1 MSLFGKDKK
10 HKKHQ
15 NKEYS
20 GKRKY
25 FSGMD
30 DYEDEYD
37 EYDEDEYEDEESD
50 DEYYEDEESDEYDGE
65 EYYEDE
71 YYEEEP
77 EDYVRDEYYESE
89 EPEDYVRDE
98 YYEGRDVDDSEYYE
112 EEYYG
117 DDVNYYGE
125 GDEEEEPYD
134 EEDEDLY
141 YVDEGEYEDYDDD
154 EEDDDFIAYRKKKG
168 VAGAVLAFRNLPLID
183 KVIAFTGVAVLVFAV
198 LTGTIFI
205 AARNED
211 KAVAAFAEVGSS
223 LDGIKIIG
231 ESGLL
236 AVADAQLAK
245 ETAAE
250 VEEEETQVVEEEPV
264 KGANVALKMTSIV
277 KDLKIKFVNTAS
289 DKLIANVPFQVEIT
303 TPSKKTETWTDDDR
317 DGVIYKENIEAG
329 TYKVKMVELAGEG
342 YSDYKISTE
351 VQSVEVKANIDY
363 KKVDVKEEIKTEA
376 EVNAAVED
384 TAIAEVVEESKL
396 TDTVPFVKSTQ
407 TGGGQVSYTKIDKNT
422 IREPGAT
429 ASIETAGYYLMTGPE
444 SKDTSGNEPEEPQKV
459 LSIDKG
465 PITIKVGD
473 TTTISV
479 KENTAGTI
487 TWSSNN
493 EGVATVDNSGKV
505 TGKSAGTV
513 AISASA
519 GGITVNCTVTVEA
532 VPIAATL
539 TINPATM
546 SLATGASGTITA
558 TSNQNIVDWKSSDA
572 NVASV
577 TWSSDTKTAT
587 VKALKA
593 GTTTITATAADADP
607 QKCTVTV
614 TDTGVSVDK
623 ASIQVQIKK
632 TADIKVM
639 TVPDSAK
646 IKEVVSGKKEI
657 ATATF
662 KDKTVTVT
670 GVALGDTEVVIKCD
684 NGKEVKVAVKVV
696 NNFELDTTSLLKD
709 KNGNQVF
716 VLENGKYRKAV
727 YADYYKF
734 NEFYLETQ
742 EILYT
747 GWQNIN
753 GKTYYYLE
761 NHQYVTGEQVIQGAK
776 YTFASDGSLVTSSG
790 TFGIDVSK
798 WNGNI
803 DWNSVKSSGASYA
816 IIRCGYRGSSTGAL
830 ITDPKFAANIS
841 GANAAGL
848 KVGVYFF
855 TQAVNEKEAVEEASM
870 VLDLVKKYKIS
881 YPIFLDVESSGGR
894 ADGIDKGTRTA
905 VCKAFCAT
913 IQNSG
918 YTAGV
923 YANKTWLNSKID
935 AGALGSYKIWLA
947 QYAAAPSYS
956 GRYNLWQYSS
966 KGSVPG
972 IKGNVDMNQSYLGY

>member
-1 MSLFGKDKK
+1 MSLFGKGKK
-10 HKKHQ
+10 QKKYRDR
-15 NKEYS
+15 EFS

-25 FSGMD
+25 FSETD
-30 DYEDEYD
+30 DYEDEY
-37 EYDEDEYEDEESD
+37 EE
-50 DEYYEDEESDEYDGE
+50 DEYYEDEPDDG
-65 EYYEDE
+65 YYEDE
-71 YYEEEP
+71 EYYGDGEQDEYAGEEYGGEEP
-77 EDYVRDEYYESE
+77 YEYIRDKYCEPEESEDYIRDEYYETGEADS
-89 EPEDYVRDE
+89 
-98 YYEGRDVDDSEYYE
+98 SEYYE

-117 DDVNYYGE
+117 DDTDYYGE
-125 GDEEEEPYD
+125 SDDDGGFDD
-134 EEDEDLY
+134 DDDEDLY
-141 YVDEGEYEDYDDD
+141 YVDDGEYEDYDDD
-154 EEDDDFIAYRKKKG
+154 EDDDDFVTYRKKKG

-211 KAVAAFAEVGSS
+211 KAVAAFAEVGTS
-223 LDGIKIIG
+223 LDGIEIIG

-250 VEEEETQVVEEEPV
+250 VEEEIQVVEEETV

-303 TPSKKTETWTDDDR
+303 TPSNKTETWTDDDR

-329 TYKVKMVELAGEG
+329 TYKVKMVELTGEG
-342 YSDYKISTE
+342 YSDYKVSAET
-351 VQSVEVKANIDY
+351 QSVEVKANIDY

-384 TAIAEVVEESKL
+384 TAVAEVVEESKL

-429 ASIETAGYYLMTGPE
+429 ASIETTGYYLMTQGR
-444 SKDTSGNEPEEPQKV
+444 DVSGNNPPAPV
-459 LSIDKG
+459 LTIDKG
-465 PITIKVGD
+465 PINIKVGE
-473 TTTISV
+473 TAAITV

-493 EGVATVDNSGKV
+493 ENVASVDGNGKV
-505 TGKSAGTV
+505 TGKAAGTA
-513 AISASA
+513 AITASA
-519 GGITVNCTVTVEA
+519 GGIVVNCTVNVTA
-532 VPIAATL
+532 DAATL
-539 TINPATM
+539 TINPS
-546 SLATGASGTITA
+546 SLALSVGASGTITA
-558 TSNQNIVDWKSSDA
+558 SSNQNTVSWASSDA
-572 NVASV
+572 SV
-577 TWSSDTKTAT
+577 AT
-587 VKALKA
+587 VTPASGTKSATIKALKA
-593 GTTTITATAADADP
+593 GTAKITVTAGDASP
-607 QKCTVTV
+607 QVCTVTV

-623 ASIQVQIKK
+623 ASVQIQVKK
-632 TADIKVM
+632 TADVKVT

-657 ATATF
+657 ATAAF

-670 GVALGDTEVVIKCD
+670 GVALGDTEVIIRCD

-696 NNFELDTTSLLKD
+696 NNYELDTTSLLKD
-709 KNGNQVF
+709 KNGNQVY

-727 YADYYKF
+727 FADYYKF
-734 NEFYLETQ
+734 TEFYLETQ

-747 GWQNIN
+747 GWQNIG

-776 YTFASDGSLVTSSG
+776 YTFASDGTLVTSSG

-803 DWNSVKSSGASYA
+803 DWNSVKASGASYA

-894 ADGIDKGTRTA
+894 ADGIDKATRTA

-923 YANKTWLNSKID
+923 YANKTWFTSKID
-935 AGALGSYKIWLA
+935 TGALGSYKIWLA